1 MGANQSTRKITV
13 VNDEAAGVIKISDAV
28 VQRLRG
34 EIAGDPPAPAT
45 PASATPAP
53 APPAPAPPALAA
65 PTPPAPAAPE
75 PVAEPAAPLPAPVVE
90 SAPEPAPAPAEP
102 EVVPPPPAA
111 AAPAP
116 PPPPPVEVVVTEA
129 PAVPAAEPPQAAPQ
143 EHALPPQHI
152 WQRPIIQYIEE
163 PSLSALRVR
172 TEKEEELLA
181 LENYWKERLAA
192 QEAET
197 VHRQKLTE
205 QEVAA
210 AAKKVE
216 ELFRPAQQEGATPSK
231 DLSADVQSCYSS
243 NPSQPLLCRDKVAQF
258 SQCVVDWRS
267 QALKAV

>member
-34 EIAGDPPAPAT
+34 EIAGDPPAPA
-45 PASATPAP
+45 A
-53 APPAPAPPALAA
+53 
-65 PTPPAPAAPE
+65 PAPAAPE
-75 PVAEPAAPLPAPVVE
+75 PVAAEPAPLPAPVVE

-102 EVVPPPPAA
+102 EVLPPPPAQ
-111 AAPAP
+111 AAPA
-116 PPPPPVEVVVTEA
+116 PPPPVEVVVTEA
-129 PAVPAAEPPQAAPQ
+129 PAAEPPQAAPQ

-216 ELFRPAQQEGATPSK
+216 ELFRPAQQEAAKPCK

>member
-34 EIAGDPPAPAT
+34 EIAGDPPAPA
-45 PASATPAP
+45 A
-53 APPAPAPPALAA
+53 
-65 PTPPAPAAPE
+65 PAPAAPE
-75 PVAEPAAPLPAPVVE
+75 PVAAEAVAPPPAPVVE

-102 EVVPPPPAA
+102 EVVPPPPPAA
-111 AAPAP
+111 ASAP

-129 PAVPAAEPPQAAPQ
+129 PAAEPPQAAPQ

-216 ELFRPAQQEGATPSK
+216 ELFRPAQQEAAKPCK
-231 DLSADVQSCYSS
+231 DLGADLQSCYSS

>member
-45 PASATPAP
+45 PEPAAPAPAAPALAAP
-53 APPAPAPPALAA
+53 APPAPAV
-65 PTPPAPAAPE
+65 PE
-75 PVAEPAAPLPAPVVE
+75 PDAEPAPLPAPVVE

-102 EVVPPPPAA
+102 EVVPTPPPAA

-116 PPPPPVEVVVTEA
+116 PPPAPVEVVVTEA
-129 PAVPAAEPPQAAPQ
+129 PAVPAVEPPQAVPQ

-205 QEVAA
+205 QEIAA

-216 ELFRPAQQEGATPSK
+216 ELFRPAQQEGAKPSK

-258 SQCVVDWRS
+258 SQCVVDWRT

>member
-34 EIAGDPPAPAT
+34 EIAGEAPPAAAPPPPPA
-45 PASATPAP
+45 AA
-53 APPAPAPPALAA
+53 APPAPADP
-65 PTPPAPAAPE
+65 
-75 PVAEPAAPLPAPVVE
+75 APLPPPPVVE

-102 EVVPPPPAA
+102 E
-111 AAPAP
+111 AP
-116 PPPPPVEVVVTEA
+116 PPPPPVVEA
-129 PAVPAAEPPQAAPQ
+129 PAPPPPAPEAPAPAAAEAPQAVPQ
-143 EHALPPQHI
+143 EQALPPQHI

-181 LENYWKERLAA
+181 LENYWKERLAT

-216 ELFRPAQQEGATPSK
+216 ELFRPATQQETAKPCK
-231 DLSADVQSCYSS
+231 DMSLDVQSCYSS
-243 NPSQPLLCRDKVAQF
+243 NPSQPLLCRDQVAQF
-258 SQCVVDWRS
+258 SQCVLDWRN
-267 QALKAV
+267 QALKSA

>member
-1 MGANQSTRKITV
+1 LIKMGANQSTRKITV

-34 EIAGDPPAPAT
+34 EIAGDPPAPA
-45 PASATPAP
+45 A
-53 APPAPAPPALAA
+53 
-65 PTPPAPAAPE
+65 PAPAAP
-75 PVAEPAAPLPAPVVE
+75 LPPPVVE
-90 SAPEPAPAPAEP
+90 SAPEPAPASAEP
-102 EVVPPPPAA
+102 EVVPPPAP
-111 AAPAP
+111 AAPA
-116 PPPPPVEVVVTEA
+116 PPPVEVVVTK
-129 PAVPAAEPPQAAPQ
+129 PPAAEPLQAAPQ

-192 QEAET
+192 QEVET
-197 VHRQKLTE
+197 VHRQKLSE

-216 ELFRPAQQEGATPSK
+216 ELFRPTQQEAAKPYK
-231 DLSADVQSCYSS
+231 DLSSEVQSCYSS
-243 NPSQPLLCRDKVAQF
+243 NPSQPLMCRDKVAQF

>member
-34 EIAGDPPAPAT
+34 EIAGDPPAPA
-45 PASATPAP
+45 APAP
-53 APPAPAPPALAA
+53 AV
-65 PTPPAPAAPE
+65 PE
-75 PVAEPAAPLPAPVVE
+75 PVAAEAVAPPPAPVVE

-102 EVVPPPPAA
+102 EVVPPPPPAA
-111 AAPAP
+111 ASAP
-116 PPPPPVEVVVTEA
+116 PPPPAVEVVVTES
-129 PAVPAAEPPQAAPQ
+129 PAAEPPQAAPQ

-216 ELFRPAQQEGATPSK
+216 ELFRPAAQQEAAKPCK
-231 DLSADVQSCYSS
+231 DMSLDVQSCYSS
-243 NPSQPLLCRDKVAQF
+243 NPSQPLLCRDKVAEF

-267 QALKAV
+267 QILKAA

>member
-34 EIAGDPPAPAT
+34 EIAGDPPAPA
-45 PASATPAP
+45 A
-53 APPAPAPPALAA
+53 
-65 PTPPAPAAPE
+65 PAPAAPE
-75 PVAEPAAPLPAPVVE
+75 PVAAEPAPLPAPVVE

-102 EVVPPPPAA
+102 EVLPPPPAQ
-111 AAPAP
+111 AAPA
-116 PPPPPVEVVVTEA
+116 PPPPVEVVVTEA
-129 PAVPAAEPPQAAPQ
+129 PAAEPPQAAPQ

-216 ELFRPAQQEGATPSK
+216 ELFRPAQQETAKPCK

>member
-34 EIAGDPPAPAT
+34 EIAGDPPAPTAAA
-45 PASATPAP
+45 PAAPPPAAPAPAAP
-53 APPAPAPPALAA
+53 APPA
-65 PTPPAPAAPE
+65 E
-75 PVAEPAAPLPAPVVE
+75 AAPLPPPVVE
-90 SAPEPAPAPAEP
+90 SAPEPAPPPAEP
-102 EVVPPPPAA
+102 EVVPPP
-111 AAPAP
+111 APVAP
-116 PPPPPVEVVVTEA
+116 PPPPPVEVVVVEA
-129 PAVPAAEPPQAAPQ
+129 PAAAEPPQAAPQ

-216 ELFRPAQQEGATPSK
+216 ELFRPAQQEGTKPCK
-231 DLSADVQSCYSS
+231 DLSSEVQSCYSS
-243 NPSQPLLCRDKVAQF
+243 NPSQPLLCRDKVAEF

-267 QALKAV
+267 QALKAA

>member
-34 EIAGDPPAPAT
+34 EIAGDPPAPTAAA
-45 PASATPAP
+45 PAAPAPAAPAPTAP
-53 APPAPAPPALAA
+53 APPA
-65 PTPPAPAAPE
+65 E
-75 PVAEPAAPLPAPVVE
+75 AAPLPPPVVE
-90 SAPEPAPAPAEP
+90 SAPEPAPPPAEP
-102 EVVPPPPAA
+102 EVVPPP
-111 AAPAP
+111 APVAP
-116 PPPPPVEVVVTEA
+116 PPPPPVEVVVVEA
-129 PAVPAAEPPQAAPQ
+129 PAAAEPPQAAPQ

-216 ELFRPAQQEGATPSK
+216 ELFRPAQQEGTKPCK
-231 DLSADVQSCYSS
+231 ELSSEVQSCYSS
-243 NPSQPLLCRDKVAQF
+243 NPSQPLLCRDKVAEF

-267 QALKAV
+267 QALKAA

>member
-34 EIAGDPPAPAT
+34 EIAGDPPAPA
-45 PASATPAP
+45 PPAP
-53 APPAPAPPALAA
+53 APAAPALAAPEPIAAPAPPAL
-65 PTPPAPAAPE
+65 E

-90 SAPEPAPAPAEP
+90 SAPEPAPAPAPAEP
-102 EVVPPPPAA
+102 EVIPTPAA

-116 PPPPPVEVVVTEA
+116 PPPPPVEVVVVTEA
-129 PAVPAAEPPQAAPQ
+129 PTVPAVEPPQAPPQ

-216 ELFRPAQQEGATPSK
+216 ELFRPAQQEGAKPSK

>member
-1 MGANQSTRKITV
+1 LIEKMGANQSTRKITV

-34 EIAGDPPAPAT
+34 EIAGDPPAPA
-45 PASATPAP
+45 PAAPAPSAPAEPAP
-53 APPAPAPPALAA
+53 A
-65 PTPPAPAAPE
+65 E
-75 PVAEPAAPLPAPVVE
+75 AAPLPPPVVE
-90 SAPEPAPAPAEP
+90 SVPEPAPATAEP
-102 EVVPPPPAA
+102 EVVPPAPAPAA
-111 AAPAP
+111 A
-116 PPPPPVEVVVTEA
+116 PPPPPVEVVMTEA
-129 PAVPAAEPPQAAPQ
+129 PAAAEPPQAAPQ

-216 ELFRPAQQEGATPSK
+216 ELFRPAQQEAAKPCK
-231 DLSADVQSCYSS
+231 DLSSEVQSCYSS

>member
-34 EIAGDPPAPAT
+34 EIAGESPAAPAPA
-45 PASATPAP
+45 AAAP
-53 APPAPAPPALAA
+53 APPAPAASAPPPAVQ
-65 PTPPAPAAPE
+65 PAPE
-75 PVAEPAAPLPAPVVE
+75 PVAEPAPLPPPVVE

-111 AAPAP
+111 AP
-116 PPPPPVEVVVTEA
+116 PPPPPAVELIVTEA
-129 PAVPAAEPPQAAPQ
+129 PAACAVAAAPAEPPQAAPQ

-216 ELFRPAQQEGATPSK
+216 ELFRPAAQQEAAKPCK
-231 DLSADVQSCYSS
+231 DMSLDVQSCYSS
-243 NPSQPLLCRDKVAQF
+243 NPSQPLLCRDKVAEF

-267 QALKAV
+267 QILKAA

>member
-34 EIAGDPPAPAT
+34 EIAGDPPAPA
-45 PASATPAP
+45 A
-53 APPAPAPPALAA
+53 
-65 PTPPAPAAPE
+65 PAPAAPVA
-75 PVAEPAAPLPAPVVE
+75 PAEPAPAEAAPLPPPVVE
-90 SAPEPAPAPAEP
+90 SAPEPAPATAEP
-102 EVVPPPPAA
+102 EVVP
-111 AAPAP
+111 APATP
-116 PPPPPVEVVVTEA
+116 APPPPPVEVVMTEA
-129 PAVPAAEPPQAAPQ
+129 PAAAEPPQAAPQ

-181 LENYWKERLAA
+181 LENYWKERLAT

-197 VHRQKLTE
+197 VNRQKLTE

-216 ELFRPAQQEGATPSK
+216 ELFRPAQQETAKPCK
-231 DLSADVQSCYSS
+231 DLSSEVQSCYSS

>member
-34 EIAGDPPAPAT
+34 EIAGDPPSPA
-45 PASATPAP
+45 APAP
-53 APPAPAPPALAA
+53 AAPAPAAPAAPA
-65 PTPPAPAAPE
+65 PTPPAE
-75 PVAEPAAPLPAPVVE
+75 EAPLPPPVVE
-90 SAPEPAPAPAEP
+90 SAPEPAPPPAEP
-102 EVVPPPPAA
+102 EVVPPP
-111 AAPAP
+111 APVAP
-116 PPPPPVEVVVTEA
+116 PPPPPVEVVVAEA
-129 PAVPAAEPPQAAPQ
+129 PAVEPPQAAPQ
-143 EHALPPQHI
+143 EQALPPQHI

-216 ELFRPAQQEGATPSK
+216 ELFRPAQQAGTKPCK
-231 DLSADVQSCYSS
+231 DLSSEVQSCYSS
-243 NPSQPLLCRDKVAQF
+243 NPSQPLLCRDKVAEF
-258 SQCVVDWRS
+258 SQCVVDWRN
-267 QALKAV
+267 QALKAA

>member
-34 EIAGDPPAPAT
+34 EIAGDPPAPAVE
-45 PASATPAP
+45 APAP
-53 APPAPAPPALAA
+53 AAPASPAPV
-65 PTPPAPAAPE
+65 AAPE
-75 PVAEPAAPLPAPVVE
+75 PVAEPAPLPAPVVE

-102 EVVPPPPAA
+102 EVIPAPPA

-116 PPPPPVEVVVTEA
+116 PLPPPVEVVVTEA
-129 PAVPAAEPPQAAPQ
+129 PAVPAAEPPQAAAPQ

-216 ELFRPAQQEGATPSK
+216 ELFRPAQQEGAKPSK

>member
-34 EIAGDPPAPAT
+34 EIAGDPPAPTAAA
-45 PASATPAP
+45 PAAPAPAAPAPTAP
-53 APPAPAPPALAA
+53 APPA
-65 PTPPAPAAPE
+65 E
-75 PVAEPAAPLPAPVVE
+75 AAPLPPPVVE
-90 SAPEPAPAPAEP
+90 SAPEPAPPPAEP
-102 EVVPPPPAA
+102 EVVPPP
-111 AAPAP
+111 APVAP
-116 PPPPPVEVVVTEA
+116 PPPPPVEVVVVEA
-129 PAVPAAEPPQAAPQ
+129 PAAAEPPQAAPQ

-216 ELFRPAQQEGATPSK
+216 ELFRPAQQEGTKPCK
-231 DLSADVQSCYSS
+231 DLSSEVQSCYSS
-243 NPSQPLLCRDKVAQF
+243 NPSQPLLCRDKVAEF

>member
-34 EIAGDPPAPAT
+34 EIAGDPPSTAASPPAAPA
-45 PASATPAP
+45 PAAP
-53 APPAPAPPALAA
+53 APPAPE
-65 PTPPAPAAPE
+65 PPAPAP
-75 PVAEPAAPLPAPVVE
+75 AEAAPLPPPVVE

-102 EVVPPPPAA
+102 EVVPPPAP
-111 AAPAP
+111 AAPA
-116 PPPPPVEVVVTEA
+116 PPPVEVVVPEA
-129 PAVPAAEPPQAAPQ
+129 PAAEPPQAAPQ

-216 ELFRPAQQEGATPSK
+216 ELFRPAQQEGTKPCK
-231 DLSADVQSCYSS
+231 DLSSEVQSCYSS
-243 NPSQPLLCRDKVAQF
+243 NPSQPLLCRDKVAEF

-267 QALKAV
+267 QALKAA

>member
-34 EIAGDPPAPAT
+34 EIAGDPPSPAAPA
-45 PASATPAP
+45 PAAPAPAAPAP
-53 APPAPAPPALAA
+53 APPA
-65 PTPPAPAAPE
+65 E
-75 PVAEPAAPLPAPVVE
+75 AAPLPPPVVE
-90 SAPEPAPAPAEP
+90 SAPEPAPPPAEP
-102 EVVPPPPAA
+102 EVVPPP
-111 AAPAP
+111 APVAP
-116 PPPPPVEVVVTEA
+116 PPPPPVEVVVAEA
-129 PAVPAAEPPQAAPQ
+129 PAVEPPQAAPQ
-143 EHALPPQHI
+143 EQALPPQHI

-216 ELFRPAQQEGATPSK
+216 ELFRPAQQEGTKPCK
-231 DLSADVQSCYSS
+231 NLSSEVQSCYSS
-243 NPSQPLLCRDKVAQF
+243 NPSQPLLCRDKVAEF

-267 QALKAV
+267 QALKAA

>member
-34 EIAGDPPAPAT
+34 EIAGDPPAPA
-45 PASATPAP
+45 AP
-53 APPAPAPPALAA
+53 AA
-65 PTPPAPAAPE
+65 PAPAAPE
-75 PVAEPAAPLPAPVVE
+75 PVAAEAVAPPPAPVVE

-102 EVVPPPPAA
+102 EVVPPPPPAA
-111 AAPAP
+111 ASAP

-129 PAVPAAEPPQAAPQ
+129 PAAEPPQAAPQ

-192 QEAET
+192 QETET

-216 ELFRPAQQEGATPSK
+216 ELFRPAAQQEAAKPCK
-231 DLSADVQSCYSS
+231 DMSLDVQSCYSS
-243 NPSQPLLCRDKVAQF
+243 NPSQPLLCRDKVAEF

-267 QALKAV
+267 QILKAA

>member
-34 EIAGDPPAPAT
+34 EIAGDPPAPTAAA
-45 PASATPAP
+45 PAAPPPAAPAPAAP
-53 APPAPAPPALAA
+53 APPA
-65 PTPPAPAAPE
+65 E
-75 PVAEPAAPLPAPVVE
+75 AAPLPPPVVE
-90 SAPEPAPAPAEP
+90 SAPEPAPPPAEP
-102 EVVPPPPAA
+102 EVVPPP
-111 AAPAP
+111 APVAP
-116 PPPPPVEVVVTEA
+116 PPPPPVEVVVVEA
-129 PAVPAAEPPQAAPQ
+129 PAAAEPPQAAPQ

-216 ELFRPAQQEGATPSK
+216 ELFRPAQQEGTKPCK
-231 DLSADVQSCYSS
+231 DLSSEVQSCYSS
-243 NPSQPLLCRDKVAQF
+243 NPSQPLLCRDKVAEF
-258 SQCVVDWRS
+258 SQCVVDWRN
-267 QALKAV
+267 QALKAA

>member
-34 EIAGDPPAPAT
+34 EIAGDPPAPTAAA
-45 PASATPAP
+45 PAAPPPAAPAPAAP
-53 APPAPAPPALAA
+53 APPA
-65 PTPPAPAAPE
+65 E
-75 PVAEPAAPLPAPVVE
+75 AAPLPPPVVE
-90 SAPEPAPAPAEP
+90 SAPEPAPPPAEP
-102 EVVPPPPAA
+102 EVVPPP
-111 AAPAP
+111 APVAP
-116 PPPPPVEVVVTEA
+116 PPPPPVEVVVVEA
-129 PAVPAAEPPQAAPQ
+129 PAAEPPQAAPQ

-216 ELFRPAQQEGATPSK
+216 ELFRPAQQEGTKPCK
-231 DLSADVQSCYSS
+231 DLSSEVQSCYSS
-243 NPSQPLLCRDKVAQF
+243 NPSQPLLCRDKVAEF

>member
-1 MGANQSTRKITV
+1 MG
-13 VNDEAAGVIKISDAV
+13 
-28 VQRLRG
+28 RG
-34 EIAGDPPAPAT
+34 EIAGDPPAPA
-45 PASATPAP
+45 A
-53 APPAPAPPALAA
+53 
-65 PTPPAPAAPE
+65 PAPAAPE
-75 PVAEPAAPLPAPVVE
+75 PVAAEPAPLPAPVVE

-102 EVVPPPPAA
+102 EVLPPPPAQ
-111 AAPAP
+111 AAPA
-116 PPPPPVEVVVTEA
+116 PPPPVEVVVTEA
-129 PAVPAAEPPQAAPQ
+129 PAAEPPQAAPQ

-181 LENYWKERLAA
+181 LENYWKERLTA

-216 ELFRPAQQEGATPSK
+216 ELFRPAQQETAKPCK

>member
-34 EIAGDPPAPAT
+34 EIAGDPPAPA
-45 PASATPAP
+45 PAAPAPSAPAEPAP
-53 APPAPAPPALAA
+53 A
-65 PTPPAPAAPE
+65 E
-75 PVAEPAAPLPAPVVE
+75 AAPLPPPVVE
-90 SAPEPAPAPAEP
+90 SVPEPEPATAQP
-102 EVVPPPPAA
+102 EVVPPPAPAPAA
-111 AAPAP
+111 A
-116 PPPPPVEVVVTEA
+116 PPPPPVEVVMNEA
-129 PAVPAAEPPQAAPQ
+129 PAAEPPQAAPQ

-216 ELFRPAQQEGATPSK
+216 ELFRPAQQEAAKPCK
-231 DLSADVQSCYSS
+231 DLSSEVQSCYSS

>member
-34 EIAGDPPAPAT
+34 EIAGDPPA
-45 PASATPAP
+45 SATPAP
-53 APPAPAPPALAA
+53 AAPA
-65 PTPPAPAAPE
+65 PAPAAPA
-75 PVAEPAAPLPAPVVE
+75 PAEAAPPPPPPVVE

-102 EVVPPPPAA
+102 EVVLPPAPV
-111 AAPAP
+111 APP
-116 PPPPPVEVVVTEA
+116 PPPPPVEVVVVEA
-129 PAVPAAEPPQAAPQ
+129 PAPAEPPQAAPQ

-181 LENYWKERLAA
+181 LENYWKERLTA

-216 ELFRPAQQEGATPSK
+216 DLFRPAQQEGTKPCK
-231 DLSADVQSCYSS
+231 DLSSEVQSCYSS
-243 NPSQPLLCRDKVAQF
+243 NPSQPLLCRDKVAEF
-258 SQCVVDWRS
+258 SQCVVDWRN
-267 QALKAV
+267 QALKAA

>member
-45 PASATPAP
+45 PA
-53 APPAPAPPALAA
+53 
-65 PTPPAPAAPE
+65 PAPAAPE
-75 PVAEPAAPLPAPVVE
+75 PVAAEPAAPPPAPVVE
-90 SAPEPAPAPAEP
+90 SVPEPAPAPAEP
-102 EVVPPPPAA
+102 EVLPPPPAA
-111 AAPAP
+111 VAAP
-116 PPPPPVEVVVTEA
+116 PPPPPVEVVVAEA
-129 PAVPAAEPPQAAPQ
+129 PAAEPPQAAPQ

-216 ELFRPAQQEGATPSK
+216 ELFRPAQQEAAKPCK

>member
-34 EIAGDPPAPAT
+34 EIAGDPPAPA
-45 PASATPAP
+45 PAAA
-53 APPAPAPPALAA
+53 ALAA
-65 PTPPAPAAPE
+65 PEPIAAPAPPAPAAPE

-90 SAPEPAPAPAEP
+90 SAPEPATAPAPAEP
-102 EVVPPPPAA
+102 EVVPAPPA

-116 PPPPPVEVVVTEA
+116 PPPAPPVEVVVTEA
-129 PAVPAAEPPQAAPQ
+129 PAPAEPPQAAPQ

-216 ELFRPAQQEGATPSK
+216 ELFRPAQQEGAKPSK

>member
-1 MGANQSTRKITV
+1 LIKMGANQSTRKITV

-34 EIAGDPPAPAT
+34 EIAGDPPAPQ
-45 PASATPAP
+45 AP
-53 APPAPAPPALAA
+53 AAA
-65 PTPPAPAAPE
+65 APAAP
-75 PVAEPAAPLPAPVVE
+75 VAPAEAAPLPPPVVE
-90 SAPEPAPAPAEP
+90 SAPEPAPAPTEP
-102 EVVPPPPAA
+102 EVVQAPAT
-111 AAPAP
+111 PAP
-116 PPPPPVEVVVTEA
+116 PSPPVEVVMTEA
-129 PAVPAAEPPQAAPQ
+129 PAPAEPPQAAPQ

-181 LENYWKERLAA
+181 LENYWKERLAT

-197 VHRQKLTE
+197 VNRQKLTE

-216 ELFRPAQQEGATPSK
+216 ELFRPAQQETAKPCK
-231 DLSADVQSCYSS
+231 DLSSEVQSCYSS